1 MPSLTLDAPSAQAE
15 GRLWAVRL
23 APGASAPQPVEL
35 PLDAG
40 PGWVWIHF
48 DLVNANAR
56 QGLLRCSLPGPVA
69 SMFLELDE
77 TPRIIAED
85 GWLAGV
91 LPDFEHSTEKDEVRT
106 GALRFFLGENVLVSG
121 RRQALRGPHEVWR
134 SVSQGNLPS
143 RADAAFQRLRR
154 AFLDEGARLA
164 GVLQSDLDR
173 VEDDLLETEGQS
185 RRRTRAAALLGRVR
199 QRITRLQRAT
209 KPLARLTI
217 ADGTPAWL
225 DRDGM
230 EALHRRTL
238 GVLDDLG
245 AVQDRSH
252 ALQDELEARS
262 NEETNRRLYLLS
274 VLTAILAPTTLI
286 TGFFGMN
293 TGGLPWTQTV
303 HGTILATGL
312 LGSAVGLMLWILRR
326 NGML

>member
-1 MPSLTLDAPSAQAE
+1 M
-15 GRLWAVRL
+15 RLV
-23 APGASAPQPVEL
+23 PGASAPQPVEL
-35 PLDAG
+35 PLEER

-48 DLVNANAR
+48 DLVNSSAK
-56 QGLLRCSLPGPVA
+56 QGLLRCTLPDQVA
-69 SMFLELDE
+69 AMFLEVDE
-77 TPRIIAED
+77 TSRVISD
-85 GWLAGV
+85 GGWLAGV

-106 GALRFFLGENVLVSG
+106 GALRFYLQENLLVSG
-121 RRQALRGPHEVWR
+121 RRQALRGVHEVWR
-134 SVSQGNLPS
+134 SVSQGNLPP
-143 RADAAFQRLRR
+143 RADGAFQRIRR
-154 AFLDEGARLA
+154 AFLDEAARLA

-185 RRRTRAAALLGRVR
+185 RRRARAGALLGRVR

-209 KPLARLTI
+209 KPLARLTVDDE
-217 ADGTPAWL
+217 APAWL

-238 GVLDDLG
+238 AVLDDLG

-303 HGTILATGL
+303 HGTILAAGL
-312 LGSAVGLMLWILRR
+312 LASAVGLMLYILRR